1 MQFRKKERKKE
12 RKTEK
17 NYFRVLNNFLGF
29 RDASF
34 FSLFLSFFLSFSSFR
49 FPRFLERVLA
59 QLTEKDREAHKA
71 QKQRFE
77 RERERTLRERSFCP
91 SFFFFLQ
98 KSELYS
104 IYKEYIHITEMSAC
118 YHQSA
123 ASMARQSSFASSSS
137 CRRDEHRSASLK
149 ISKAT
154 PRRRR
159 RQKGDNNANTVVTDE
174 RVSSRPGRSKS
185 SKKPKT

>member
-1 MQFRKKERKKE
+1 MRPF
-12 RKTEK
+12 
-17 NYFRVLNNFLGF
+17 FL
-29 RDASF
+29 S
-34 FSLFLSFFLSFSSFR
+34 FLSFFLSFSSFR
-49 FPRFLERVLA
+49 FPHFFERVLA

-77 RERERTLRERSFCP
+77 RERERTLRERSFCA

-149 ISKAT
+149 YHQKR
-154 PRRRR
+154 PREEE
-159 RQKGDNNANTVVTDE
+159 GD
-174 RVSSRPGRSKS
+174 
-185 SKKPKT
+185 KKETTTLILS